1 MAPTVS
7 AVVSLP
13 SLTQGGAQ
21 TALVAAEQYALEV
34 GVPMS
39 IAVVD
44 AHTHLLS
51 FTRMDGAKIASI
63 NTAMD
68 MAFTAASN
76 RIPTSA
82 YHEDSWSNSAAS
94 GTSGTL
100 CGRFTSLAGGMP
112 ILSSTGDILGA
123 IGCSTGNSMQ
133 DEAAARAGRDAVL
146 ALIQKEKNEEESR
159 LVEERQAVLLL
170 WKEKEEEVEILKDQ
184 LDGMERGS
192 KRMRIDGGRSGST
205 STNGSVL
212 GRRGSVMLG
221 GPPDTPPEEGEIQ
234 KHPSFIGQVTVGRY

>member
-1 MAPTVS
+1 MPPTIS

-13 SLTQGGAQ
+13 SLTQAGAQ
-21 TALVAAEQYALEV
+21 TALEAAEQYALEI

-44 AHTHLLS
+44 AHAHLLS
-51 FTRMDGAKIASI
+51 FTRMDGAKITSI

-68 MAFTAASN
+68 MAFTSASN

-82 YHEDSWSNSAAS
+82 YHEDSWSNCAAS

-100 CGRFTSLAGGMP
+100 CGRFTSLGGGMP

-133 DEAAARAGRDAVL
+133 VEAAAKSGRDAVL
-146 ALIQKEKNEEESR
+146 ALVKREKAEEER
-159 LVEERQAVLLL
+159 RIAEERHAVLSL
-170 WKEKEEEVEILKDQ
+170 WKEKEEEVEILRDH
-184 LDGMERGS
+184 LESMERGS
-192 KRMRIDGGRSGST
+192 KRMRFDDGGSGNESI
-205 STNGSVL
+205 SSSG
-212 GRRGSVMLG
+212 RGSVIVG
-221 GPPDTPPEEGEIQ
+221 GPPGTPPEEREIQ
-234 KHPSFIGQVTVGRY
+234 KHQSFIGEVTVGRR

>member
-7 AVVSLP
+7 AIVSSP
-13 SLTQGGAQ
+13 SLTQAGAQ
-21 TALVAAEQYALEV
+21 TALVAAEQYALEI

-39 IAVVD
+39 IALVD
-44 AHTHLLS
+44 AHTHLLC
-51 FTRMDGAKIASI
+51 FTRMDGAKTTSI

-68 MAFTAASN
+68 MAFTSASN

-112 ILSSTGDILGA
+112 ILSLTGDILGA

-133 DEAAARAGRDAVL
+133 DEAAARVGRDAVL
-146 ALIQKEKNEEESR
+146 ALIQREKDEEER
-159 LVEERQAVLLL
+159 RIVEERQAVLSL
-170 WKEKEEEVEILKDQ
+170 WREKEEELEMLRDR
-184 LDGMERGS
+184 LDGVQRGR
-192 KRMRIDGGRSGST
+192 KRMRLDDWRSGS
-205 STNGSVL
+205 
-212 GRRGSVMLG
+212 GSVMVG
-221 GPPDTPPEEGEIQ
+221 GPPGTPPEEGEIK
-234 KHPSFIGQVTVGRY
+234 KHQSCLVGEVTVGRN